1 MFLIKDNLG
10 FNSIIY
16 KEFLLLMVTSFFR
29 MWTSQLQSPLK
40 SYIQSQQSSILLHTH
55 PPPPPPLQKRQGQE
69 MHEAIRKLVIFLVSN
84 LLSTS
89 QVTTC

>member
-40 SYIQSQQSSILLHTH
+40 SYIQSQQSSILLPT
-55 PPPPPPLQKRQGQE
+55 PPPPPLQKRQGQE